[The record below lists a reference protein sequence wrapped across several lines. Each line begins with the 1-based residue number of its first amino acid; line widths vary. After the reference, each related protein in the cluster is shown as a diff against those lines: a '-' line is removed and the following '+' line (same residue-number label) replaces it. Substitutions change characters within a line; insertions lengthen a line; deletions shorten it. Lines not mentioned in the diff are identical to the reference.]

1 MRVAWKNT
9 RLVNCVTLMNRPNKE
24 IKMTKKISIEFPPI
38 TEQELEHR
46 PPYAGQ
52 GKDNGNRGYVNLRD
66 YSAAD
71 VKDEKTGEPR
81 LGGMEYLHMAVGY
94 KDNSRDKETGES
106 YHRGYTKNHR
116 PNNSRQLIG
125 GVEGFLAKI
134 EVESQKSLK
143 EQGLGEWIE
152 IKKIMQPAWEVK
164 KQLVHK
170 WDSDIKAASTSRPK
184 KESPKQAALRADVK
198 KEVLSGLT
206 VEELQA
212 MIAARESVEEVEF
225 EIKE

>member
-1 MRVAWKNT
+1 
-9 RLVNCVTLMNRPNKE
+9 
-24 IKMTKKISIEFPPI
+24 MTKKISIEFPPV
-38 TEQELEHR
+38 TEVELEHR
-46 PPYAGQ
+46 PPYLGQ
-52 GKDNGNRGYVNLRD
+52 GKGNGNRGYVNLRD

-71 VKDEKTGEPR
+71 VKDENGEPK

-94 KDNSRDKETGES
+94 KDNSVDKQTGES
-106 YHRGYTKNHR
+106 YHRGYLKNHR

-125 GVEGFLAKI
+125 GVEGFLAML

-143 EQGLGEWIE
+143 QKGLGEWIE
-152 IKKIMQPAWEVK
+152 IKKIMAPAWEVK
-164 KQLVHK
+164 KLLVHK
-170 WDSDIKAASTSRPK
+170 WDSDIKAASASRPR
-184 KESPKQAALRADVK
+184 KESPKQAALRESVK

-212 MIAARESVEEVEF
+212 MIDARENPAEEVEF